1 MSSKQQESYINST
14 EFREK
19 TNVLFW
25 KVKKKKERKKERK
38 QQNIRVMLGIIND
51 A

>member
-1 MSSKQQESYINST
+1 MSSKQQESYTNST
-14 EFREK
+14 EFKEK
-19 TNVLFW
+19 TNALLW
-25 KVKKKKERKKERK
+25 KVKKEKERK